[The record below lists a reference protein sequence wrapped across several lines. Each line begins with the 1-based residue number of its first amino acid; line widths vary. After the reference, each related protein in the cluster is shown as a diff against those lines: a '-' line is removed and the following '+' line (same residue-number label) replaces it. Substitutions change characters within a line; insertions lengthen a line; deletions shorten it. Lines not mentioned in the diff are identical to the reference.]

1 MRSLALRHGV
11 EMRHQKYLD
20 NSKPT
25 VSPKGLILFMM
36 ASCSGVTAAPEP
48 GPEAVLGP
56 GAAPGNMERLGF
68 MSSWSLMLP
77 PAELSGGTGAGEW
90 LSRVCGARCG
100 RARVSSSTGV
110 SVSWI
115 VD

>member
-1 MRSLALRHGV
+1 
-11 EMRHQKYLD
+11 
-20 NSKPT
+20 
-25 VSPKGLILFMM
+25 MM

-68 MSSWSLMLP
+68 MSSCQWSLRVP
-77 PAELSGGTGAGEW
+77 PAELSGGGGEW
-90 LSRVCGARCG
+90 LSVVCARCG
-100 RARVSSSTGV
+100 RARVPSSTGV